1 MGHAQQYRTARRE
14 SRALRF
20 NEEKYTLAMPI
31 PAKSRAVSLA
41 RYPIFY
47 TQ

>member
-20 NEEKYTLAMPI
+20 NEEKYSLAVPI
-31 PAKSRAVSLA
+31 PAKARAVSLA
-41 RYPIFY
+41 RYTIYY
-47 TQ
+47 T